1 MGGLWRRRVHLM
13 LLAHDVTVPAGALL
27 FLYDSVKTL
36 SVAVATVSWDVLAQV
51 TRNALLIESHCRV
64 SWGAGVGV
72 V

>member
-1 MGGLWRRRVHLM
+1 M
-13 LLAHDVTVPAGALL
+13 LLAHDATVPTGALL
-27 FLYDSVKTL
+27 FLYGSVKTV

-64 SWGAGVGV
+64 SWGVGVGV